1 MTPEANKKGGRAL
14 AHFYRLPP
22 ALLESKVLHKTY
34 FSIILKALYH
44 DAFIMSLQMPAP
56 TPVQKAW
63 RNRPRQKYS
72 AARAFYLTIL
82 VISAIAILSLLKE
95 RRTQQHGLIGA
106 KHALFSRTRL
116 SVREDLLHGSSGG
129 LVRRDQAVRW
139 IFFRVTPLKDVYKA
153 HNALRSAVSSLPL
166 KTNARSSAPTV
177 QMRKQVSSPTYNY
190 TIASCT
196 RLDLSPSSYC

>member
-1 MTPEANKKGGRAL
+1 MTPDANKKIGRAL

-22 ALLESKVLHKTY
+22 ALLESKVLHKAY
-34 FSIILKALYH
+34 SSIILKALYH

-82 VISAIAILSLLKE
+82 VISAIAILSVLKD
-95 RRTQQHGLIGA
+95 RGTQQHGLIGA
-106 KHALFSRTRL
+106 SNALFSPTRL
-116 SVREDLLHGSSGG
+116 AVREDFLHGSSGG

-139 IFFRVTPLKDVYKA
+139 TFFRVIPWKDVHQA
-153 HNALRSAVSSLPL
+153 HNALRSAASSLPL
-166 KTNARSSAPTV
+166 KTNAHSSAPIA